1 MKNKKI
7 LITGNKGFIGNS
19 ILEKLRRM
27 ANKFD
32 IWLGKFKNEFEDDD
46 NDNAEEELKV
56 SVKKLNKK
64 NLKLLAKIANG
75 NIVSFSK
82 MTEMFSTSN
91 SKSPNIL
98 KKFIAILMAQSWTRE
113 INRNISLYQ
122 IASQQWNNEFTFH
135 QISLISVKQCNN
147 DKNDIQKISDISK
160 DIDEP
165 FYDFNK
171 FKREAIIVIDNMP
184 QLIPHDMKS
193 IWQKTYDFYSLDIIN
208 NIIDSDLIGGKK
220 SYKIYYS

>member
-1 MKNKKI
+1 MMIMIMQKKN
-7 LITGNKGFIGNS
+7 L
-19 ILEKLRRM
+19 
-27 ANKFD
+27 KF
-32 IWLGKFKNEFEDDD
+32 LSK
-46 NDNAEEELKV
+46 
-56 SVKKLNKK
+56 NKK
-64 NLKLLAKIANG
+64 NLNLLVKIANG

-82 MTEMFSTSN
+82 MTEIFSTSN
-91 SKSPNIL
+91 SKSASIL

-135 QISLISVKQCNN
+135 QISLISVKQYNN

-184 QLIPHDMKS
+184 QLIPYDMRS
-193 IWQKTYDFYSLDIIN
+193 ISRSTFDLQSLDIIN
-208 NIIDSDLIGGKK
+208 NVIDSGLIGGKK